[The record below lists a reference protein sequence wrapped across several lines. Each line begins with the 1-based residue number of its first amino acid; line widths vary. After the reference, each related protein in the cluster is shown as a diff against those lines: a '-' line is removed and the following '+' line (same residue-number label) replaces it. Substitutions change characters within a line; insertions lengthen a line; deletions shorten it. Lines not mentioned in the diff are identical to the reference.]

1 MIKSLLKIL
10 ESWEINTEEILAKL
24 LLASIVLLIFYV
36 LGRILRHIAYK
47 INSKLLSKYPDIQA
61 VLSILIY
68 YFFLFTGVFFFL
80 KIVGL
85 EQYFTKILA
94 GAGIVGI
101 IAGFALK
108 DIASNAFSGF
118 LLFLEKPFKKGD
130 WVQVDGHF
138 GKVIRVGT
146 LTTSLANRT
155 GQEVFISNQLI
166 YSGVFINYSV
176 YNRRSI
182 RIQAQAVQCENLDE
196 FKKAVMTEL
205 STITAILPETEVHFY
220 IISLGENY
228 SFIFELYFWVH
239 FEEERA
245 FLQIVDQSVLIM
257 RKISLEKNINIINT
271 KWISD
276 EDNTSSS
283 GAYGMGG

>member
-1 MIKSLLKIL
+1 MIQSI
-10 ESWEINTEEILAKL
+10 ERIIRSWEIDFEVILSKL
-24 LLASIVLLIFYV
+24 IIATIVFLIFYF
-36 LGRILRHIAYK
+36 LGRIFRNIAYR
-47 INSKLLSKYPDIQA
+47 INSKLLKNHPDLEKILSKI
-61 VLSILIY
+61 IY
-68 YFFLFTGVFFFL
+68 YFFLLIGCFL
-80 KIVGL
+80 FLQIIGL

-138 GKVIRVGT
+138 GRVIRVGT

-166 YSGVFINYSV
+166 YSGVFINYSIHS
-176 YNRRSI
+176 RRSI
-182 RIQAQAVQCENLDE
+182 RIQAQAIQCEDLEE
-196 FKKAVMTEL
+196 FKKTIITEL
-205 STITAILPETEVHFY
+205 SSITAILPETEVHFY
-220 IISLGENY
+220 IISLGENN
-228 SFIFELYFWVH
+228 SFIFELYFWVN

-245 FLQIVDQSVLIM
+245 FLQIVDESVLIM

>member
-1 MIKSLLKIL
+1 MKKSIVKVIQ
-10 ESWEINTEEILAKL
+10 SWEIDIEQLLTKL
-24 LLASIVLLIFYV
+24 LLASVVLLIFYV
-36 LGRILRHIAYK
+36 LGRVLRHIAYK
-47 INSKLLSKYPDIQA
+47 INSKLLSSYPDIQA
-61 VLSILIY
+61 VLSIVIY

-80 KIVGL
+80 KIMGL

-166 YSGVFINYSV
+166 YSGVFINYSIHS
-176 YNRRSI
+176 RRSI

-196 FKKAVMTEL
+196 FKKTIITEL

-239 FEEERA
+239 FEEERS

>member
-80 KIVGL
+80 KIIGL